1 METGVSKSP
10 LIEYLATVDT
20 PTLSNAIELL
30 NARPRTEGFA
40 SLGMRCLFPEL
51 GRLCWHAVTAQVE
64 TMTASNRKSE
74 EPFIELFE
82 AINRSLKPAV
92 VVMQELGPHPD
103 WAAHCGEVLATI
115 FSRLGA
121 VGLVSDCA
129 VRDIPEVRAL
139 RFRYFA
145 RGAAASHANYR
156 IVRVGVPVQVL
167 GLAVQAQGLL
177 HGDENGLITVPDAT
191 LESLEAAVGSVRSRE
206 RALMDFVRTPGF
218 TVEQLRDRLLH

>member
-1 METGVSKSP
+1 MPYPTRLALRRWVEKDYTFEQRNKIIHSEQGVSDTAWAT
-10 LIEYLATVDT
+10 LA
-20 PTLSNAIELL
+20 E
-30 NARPRTEGFA
+30 
-40 SLGMRCLFPEL
+40 LGMIALPIPEEQ
-51 GRLCWHAVTAQVE
+51 GGFNGTAVD
-64 TMTASNRKSE
+64 MM
-74 EPFIELFE
+74 
-82 AINRSLKPAV
+82 

-103 WAAHCGEVLATI
+103 SAAHCGEVLATI

-139 RFRYFA
+139 HFRYFA

-191 LESLEAAVGSVRSRE
+191 IESLQAAVTSVRSHE

-218 TVEQLRDRLLH
+218 TVEQLRGRFLH